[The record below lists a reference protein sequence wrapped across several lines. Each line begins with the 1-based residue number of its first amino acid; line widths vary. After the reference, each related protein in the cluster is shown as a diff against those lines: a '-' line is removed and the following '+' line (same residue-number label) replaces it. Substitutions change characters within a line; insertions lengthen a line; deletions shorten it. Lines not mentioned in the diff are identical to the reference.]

1 MSCLCFCVLLVHMKL
16 TPTKYNYS
24 EIIEFSIYGDLKSSL
39 KPNDRLSLSSKE
51 EFEDVK
57 NRLTD
62 IGVPFIIKSKLEIWI
77 T

>member
-1 MSCLCFCVLLVHMKL
+1 MYLPVSMKL
-16 TPTKYNYS
+16 SPTNYNYS

-39 KPNDRLSLSSKE
+39 KPNDRLSLNSKE

-57 NRLTD
+57 TRLTD
-62 IGVPFIIKSKLEIWI
+62 IGVPFMIKSKHEIWI